1 MAKKTVI
8 RRLSKRLP
16 SSNDLDQVLASDNVN
31 YEQITPVA
39 VTHEAPQ
46 QIEAVSVEALNRQI
60 AAGQQAPA
68 IGHGEAV
75 AVSLTDSGEVV
86 MVESV
91 AAEPESAQATREDPF

>member
-1 MAKKTVI
+1 
-8 RRLSKRLP
+8 LP

-60 AAGQQAPA
+60 AAGQQATA

-86 MVESV
+86 MAESV
-91 AAEPESAQATREDPF
+91 AAEPALAQAIPEDPF